1 MTKHIKLFEEWLTE
15 ADLDLD
21 ALAGDTGDKKE
32 KPKKT
37 PEEEADAAAKKKIDA
52 DEKKRK
58 EKVEEEKD
66 PIKKAFAEVSNDF
79 KEKFKSRIE
88 KALKADSRTGYHD
101 LIIDIQRY
109 QMPFARSNQQE
120 EIEKTSVFID
130 ILQKLNKTEFR

>member
-1 MTKHIKLFEEWLTE
+1 MKKHCKLFEEWLIE
-15 ADLDLD
+15 AGLDLD
-21 ALAGDTGDKKE
+21 ALAGDSGGDKE

-37 PEEEADAAAKKKIDA
+37 PEEEAAAADKKKK
-52 DEKKRK
+52 EEEKKKRK
-58 EKVEEEKD
+58 ERVEKEKD
-66 PIKKAFAEVSNDF
+66 PIEKAFADVSDDF

-101 LIIDIQRY
+101 LITDIQRY
-109 QMPFARSNQQE
+109 QMPFARSNQPE